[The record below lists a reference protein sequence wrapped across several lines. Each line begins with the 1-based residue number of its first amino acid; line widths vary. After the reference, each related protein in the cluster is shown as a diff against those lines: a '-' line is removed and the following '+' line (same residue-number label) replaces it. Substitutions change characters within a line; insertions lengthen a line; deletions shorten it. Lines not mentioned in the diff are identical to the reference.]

1 MSWSEMHLA
10 TEAMAA
16 LVDNE
21 LSGGAAA
28 RARLHLERCT
38 ECAAAVRAQ
47 AEAKTALFASAGP
60 MLPATLLSRL
70 AEIPFTAEMAP
81 GMNDGVLALQGG
93 SLMFGSSTTT
103 TTRGDGDAGDPAAVP
118 DPGFHD
124 QQRARALP
132 ASLT

>member
-28 RARLHLERCT
+28 RARLHLSRCA
-38 ECAAAVRAQ
+38 ECAAAVAAQ
-47 AEAKTALFASAGP
+47 AEAKTALFGSAGP

-70 AEIPFTAEMAP
+70 ADIPFTAEMAP
-81 GMNDGVLALQGG
+81 GMNDGVLALHGG
-93 SLMFGSSTTT
+93 SLMFGS
-103 TTRGDGDAGDPAAVP
+103 APQPAQLRV
-118 DPGFHD
+118 
-124 QQRARALP
+124 P
-132 ASLT
+132 ASAPAPTSSDRSFFRPR

>member
-21 LSGGAAA
+21 LSGAAAA
-28 RARLHLERCT
+28 RARVHLGRCA
-38 ECAAAVRAQ
+38 ECAAAVAAQ
-47 AEAKTALFASAGP
+47 SEAKRALFGSAGP

-81 GMNDGVLALQGG
+81 GMNDGVMALQGG
-93 SLMFGSSTTT
+93 SLMF
-103 TTRGDGDAGDPAAVP
+103 AAVP
-118 DPGFHD
+118 PP
-124 QQRARALP
+124 QPPAP
-132 ASLT
+132 ASGSGRGAFRLR

>member
-28 RARLHLERCT
+28 RARLHLSRCG
-38 ECAAAVRAQ
+38 ECAAAVAAQ
-47 AEAKTALFASAGP
+47 AEAKTALFGSAGP

-70 AEIPFTAEMAP
+70 VDIPFTAEMAP
-81 GMNDGVLALQGG
+81 GMNDGVMALHGG
-93 SLMFGSSTTT
+93 SLMFGSAPQLT
-103 TTRGDGDAGDPAAVP
+103 
-118 DPGFHD
+118 
-124 QQRARALP
+124 QLP
-132 ASLT
+132 APAPLHEPPPSTRTTGSRRDAFRLR